1 MYSTPHKTLI
11 NRGHK
16 QVNMGQAA
24 SLPTPWVR
32 EDDLWVKTQQSL
44 ADNFETGMY
53 INMLRYRY
61 CWHTI
66 QHKIAEIQAQGS
78 VYLHLFQICQ
88 GARRQ
93 QETFKGMLLPGCPS
107 HYSCVACIRLFKNV
121 NLLQVILLRGTK
133 PCQSVNL
140 VSLRDN
146 FLFQ

>member
-1 MYSTPHKTLI
+1 MYTTPHKTLI

-61 CWHTI
+61 C
-66 QHKIAEIQAQGS
+66 
-78 VYLHLFQICQ
+78 
-88 GARRQ
+88 
-93 QETFKGMLLPGCPS
+93 
-107 HYSCVACIRLFKNV
+107 
-121 NLLQVILLRGTK
+121 
-133 PCQSVNL
+133 
-140 VSLRDN
+140 
-146 FLFQ
+146 